1 MSFYSVLAV
10 TPTSDEW
17 SEDYIVSTPPILARH
32 GGKYLARTTNHECIE
47 GANLDDKGQE
57 VSMRIIIEWPSK
69 EAALAFMSDPDYIP
83 HLKVRSAGSIS
94 QHFLID
100 GKDELA

>member
-10 TPTSDEW
+10 TPTSDNW
-17 SEDYIVSTPPILARH
+17 GEDYVTATPPILAKH
-32 GGKYLARTTNHECIE
+32 GGKYLARTANHQCLE
-47 GANLDDKGQE
+47 GGDFDDESQD
-57 VSMRIIIEWPSK
+57 VAMRIIIEWPSK
-69 EAALAFMSDPDYIP
+69 EAALAFMSDPDYLP
-83 HLKVRSAGSIS
+83 HLKARSKGSVS